1 MKGKIQKI
9 YPEGR
14 SSVYNYTCL
23 GRDGLFSFPVEFR
36 YHMDIL
42 ESEGYPVSREIDYR
56 DDIDP
61 PCLRFLD
68 DKEVI

>member
-1 MKGKIQKI
+1 MKGKIQAI

-23 GRDGLFSFPVEFR
+23 GKDGLFSFPVGFR
-36 YHMDIL
+36 YHVDIL
-42 ESEGYPVSREIDYR
+42 ESEGIPIGRKIEYR
-56 DDIDP
+56 DDVDQPYLKFI
-61 PCLRFLD
+61 D

>member
-1 MKGKIQKI
+1 MKGKIRAI

-23 GRDGLFSFPVEFR
+23 GKDGLFSFPVEFR
-36 YHMDIL
+36 YHVDIL
-42 ESEGYPVSREIDYR
+42 ESEGIPIGRKIEYR
-56 DDIDP
+56 DDVDP
-61 PCLRFLD
+61 PYLKFID

>member
-1 MKGKIQKI
+1 MKGKIQAI

-23 GRDGLFSFPVEFR
+23 GKDGLFSFPVEFG
-36 YHMDIL
+36 YHVDIL
-42 ESEGYPVSREIDYR
+42 ESEGIPIGKKIEYR
-56 DDIDP
+56 DDVDP
-61 PCLRFLD
+61 PYLKFID